1 MCPVCDEPLVSYWFE
16 GVEIDR
22 CLECGGTWLDA
33 GELELLVELAGYDP
47 REIGARLRAA
57 RRLRRGERRC
67 PRCPRR
73 LDVIEIGD
81 DERIEIDRCPIE
93 HGLWLDR
100 DEMEAVIATSTE
112 ADAGAVAKYF
122 AELYRSDL
130 QTSIKGE

>member
-1 MCPVCDEPLVSYWFE
+1 VCPVCNEPMVSYWFE

-47 REIGARLRAA
+47 RELVAKLCAA
-57 RRLRRGERRC
+57 TRLRRGERRC

-73 LDVIEIGD
+73 LEVIEVGD
-81 DERIEIDRCPIE
+81 DEKIEIDRCPIE

-100 DEMEAVIATSTE
+100 NEMEAVIATSIE
-112 ADAGAVAKYF
+112 ADAGAVARYF

-130 QTSIKGE
+130 QSSTKGE